1 MLILNQFSARVPSL
15 LWSNL
20 SRGRLFRIT
29 DKTML
34 RLTMTVRQISV
45 CSDKKNEW
53 DHHLPVNCSVSFKR
67 NSNWRFYHFKYFGRV
82 IFHLVKVHFIPNLH
96 WGWCMAEFAEAHL
109 IYLGHFLCHLLNDQI
124 LSLFSCLLVS
134 RQYYVSPPSPT
145 NKMVTYCQ

>member
-34 RLTMTVRQISV
+34 RLTMTVRQMSV

-53 DHHLPVNCSVSFKR
+53 DHHLPVNCSESIKR
-67 NSNWRFYHFKYFGRV
+67 NSNWQFYHFKYFGRV
-82 IFHLVKVHFIPNLH
+82 IFHLVKSAFYPQSALRLMYGWVCWGPFNLFGTLFVPFVKWPNIV
-96 WGWCMAEFAEAHL
+96 FV
-109 IYLGHFLCHLLNDQI
+109 LL
-124 LSLFSCLLVS
+124 
-134 RQYYVSPPSPT
+134 SPG
-145 NKMVTYCQ
+145 